1 MPGFVADFGMF
12 VLKQGWACLFGALM
26 LAAILVSH
34 AIWQPDWPIQ
44 RYDAL
49 FAFAIVV
56 QVLFLALH
64 KLKQFNLKRKLSKLL
79 HKLKRVIRRLLSV
92 LKLLTRHLQYVKL

>member
-26 LAAILVSH
+26 LAAILISH
-34 AIWQPDWPIQ
+34 AIWQPGWALQ

-49 FAFAIVV
+49 FLFALIV
-56 QVLFLALH
+56 QVLFLALR
-64 KLKQFNLKRKLSKLL
+64 LETWAEV
-79 HKLKRVIRRLLSV
+79 RVIA
-92 LKLLTRHLQYVKL
+92 VKRTLVPASRFVTGTANVQ